1 MLRVANSSRYGH
13 LLWADLLFLPLALAI
28 FGGVIWLIEVTDS
41 AKWPSVPA
49 LLLLFAAYEILAGR
63 VIKIRQEW
71 HITLT
76 NGQDLTV
83 DVFSYS
89 TISPFG
95 KYVVLVEGE
104 RQALK
109 RVSWWPQDRFEF
121 QLGHEPAHRAQV
133 SVSGLTLW
141 PIVQEHLDLEIDDQQ
156 LVQRL

>member
-1 MLRVANSSRYGH
+1 MLRVGNSSRFGH

-28 FGGVIWLIEVTDS
+28 FGGVILFIDVTDTP
-41 AKWPSVPA
+41 KWPSVPA
-49 LLLLFAAYEILAGR
+49 FLLLFAAYEVLAGR
-63 VIKIRQEW
+63 VVKIRQEW

-76 NGQDLTV
+76 NGQDVTL

-109 RVSWWPQDRFEF
+109 RVSWWPKDRFEI
-121 QLGHEPAHRAQV
+121 QLGRETAHRAQI
-133 SVSGLTLW
+133 SVSGFTLW